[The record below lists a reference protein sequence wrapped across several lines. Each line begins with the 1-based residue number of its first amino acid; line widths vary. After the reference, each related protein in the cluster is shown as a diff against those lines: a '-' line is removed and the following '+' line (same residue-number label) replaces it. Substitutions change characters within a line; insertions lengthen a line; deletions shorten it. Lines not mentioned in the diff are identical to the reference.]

1 MLLQEWEADPGVSMV
16 MMKAAGEKAFCA
28 GGDIRGGNWSTR
40 VSSSFENFFYSVF
53 KHVGIYTCTRHT
65 HKYKVNM
72 YRLYNGVH
80 LSHACFLLLF
90 SAVTEAGKVGD
101 DLAKNFFKEEYIL
114 NYKIGE

>member
-1 MLLQEWEADPGVSMV
+1 M
-16 MMKAAGEKAFCA
+16 C
-28 GGDIRGGNWSTR
+28 
-40 VSSSFENFFYSVF
+40 
-53 KHVGIYTCTRHT
+53 
-65 HKYKVNM
+65 
-72 YRLYNGVH
+72 RLYIGVH